1 MKVEFTADE
10 IHTMLEA
17 VIEEVA
23 ALKLDKADRAA
34 VRRWLAADMTPGSLA
49 VTRLTEKLN
58 DELQVSHART
68 EVSSI
73 KKPDWL

>member
-1 MKVEFTADE
+1 
-10 IHTMLEA
+10 
-17 VIEEVA
+17 
-23 ALKLDKADRAA
+23 
-34 VRRWLAADMTPGSLA
+34 MTPGSLA